1 MKNNLNINQIL
12 IGIILGIIIM
22 KLPYEILILFSYDL
36 LVLLYFSSLLI
47 FISFCLVYILIMRNK
62 IIIKLNVLELSYDRS
77 MRSLDIT
84 LSNPN
89 LLEDKELFESIYQ
102 TLFNLP
108 EFKQFGYDK
117 ILILSCSLASGQIYN
132 LHSNILINN
141 NTSFDTYYNTLEKEL
156 TNYNNLQYGYHNE
169 AIINYKVKVWNV
181 DNKKN
186 LIIKKTHNTYS
197 SFNKTGQV
205 RMFNNSSVL
214 NRNWYTGLIKPISLY
229 NNKTGQLK
237 LKHPKIFFTMD
248 IETITI
254 NNIQV
259 PIAISS
265 CGYVNTQNLAKLESK
280 VFLIDHVLLLKDKDL
295 AVKELWNK
303 YFTYLESIFK
313 LNNLDKLTI
322 FAHNLGEFDGY
333 FLYNALLNH
342 YNPDHINSIIDDSN
356 SFINI
361 IHNNFPIIEWK
372 DSLRIFPIKL
382 NELCKMFSVEGK
394 LIPYDSRFSNLSLFN
409 NPKLLYLFK
418 KYSIQD
424 SIALYNALQTAQDIY
439 FNKYKIDIESVYST
453 ATLSLK
459 IFRAC
464 FQDKPIFILP
474 QKIDKIIRE
483 GYYGGGTDA
492 YLAYGEKIH
501 HYDIN
506 SLYPFAM
513 LKPMPYNLVKPRLI
527 DLSNRSLDSFFGF
540 AECLIYCPLD
550 MLRPVLPF
558 HHLGKTI
565 YPVGNW
571 KGTYFSEELKAV
583 VKLGY
588 KITLIQGY
596 EFTKTDLFTDYVN
609 YFYEIKR
616 TSTGSDKQIAKL
628 QLNNLYGYFGRKQIN
643 LMTENIKNKDLDNAI
658 LNRIVKSVT
667 KINDNYSTILSYT
680 NINHYL
686 LEQLNNEFHFIKDFT
701 NPIMS
706 NVALAAAV
714 TAYARIIMIPYKI
727 SPYTLYSD
735 TDSAFTLKPIDI
747 NLIGEDLGL
756 MKDELKG
763 NIIEEAYFL
772 GPKQYVY
779 YFYDKEGIRKE
790 YSVFAGVPRNS
801 LSFEEGKALFE
812 GKIITK
818 TISNRFYKSFTNLTI
833 TIKNSHITIKNNNA
847 KKLINN
853 IYYPPVIT
861 NGYNDILLYYYK
873 KFRNLIIKNFKKLIK
888 GF

>member
-12 IGIILGIIIM
+12 IVLSLGIILGIIIM

-141 NTSFDTYYNTLEKEL
+141 DTSFDTYYNTLEKEL

-280 VFLIDHVLLLKDKDL
+280 VFLIDNVLLLKDKDL

-474 QKIDKIIRE
+474 QKIDKTIRE
-483 GYYGGGTDA
+483 GY
-492 YLAYGEKIH
+492 YGEKIH

-527 DLSNRSLDSFFGF
+527 DLTNRNLDSFFGF

-558 HHLGKTI
+558 HHNGKTI

-596 EFTKTDLFTDYVN
+596 EFTKT
-609 YFYEIKR
+609 
-616 TSTGSDKQIAKL
+616 
-628 QLNNLYGYFGRKQIN
+628 
-643 LMTENIKNKDLDNAI
+643 
-658 LNRIVKSVT
+658 
-667 KINDNYSTILSYT
+667 
-680 NINHYL
+680 
-686 LEQLNNEFHFIKDFT
+686 EFHFIKDFT

-706 NVALAAAV
+706 NVALSAAV
-714 TAYARIIMIPYKI
+714 TAYARIAMIPYKI
-727 SPYTLYSD
+727 NPNTLYTD
-735 TDSAFTLKPIDI
+735 TDSAFISESI
-747 NLIGEDLGL
+747 NSNLIGTDLGL
-756 MKDELKG
+756 MKDELNG
-763 NIIEEAYFL
+763 NTINEAYFV
-772 GPKQYVY
+772 GPKKYGY
-779 YFYDKEGIRKE
+779 YLINELGIKKE
-790 YSVFAGVPRNS
+790 YSVFSGVPRNS
-801 LSFEEGKALFE
+801 LSFNEVKDIFE

-818 TISNRFYKSFTNLTI
+818 TISDRFFKSIQTLDIIIKDTTI
-833 TIKNSHITIKNNNA
+833 SIKNDYNKT
-847 KKLINN
+847 LVDN
-853 IYYPPVIT
+853 IYYPPVIS
-861 NGYNDILLYYYK
+861 NGLLTFLLVK
-873 KFRNLIIKNFKKLIK
+873 H
-888 GF
+888 